1 VYPSTRECVQVSGTP
16 ILKEVMVRSDSVYK
30 CHTSVPDRFSS
41 SRILLLATDRRA
53 RPRSVCKIERR
64 VRAFVLMPCKHHAN
78 YYGIQ
83 SLFFDARTRAR
94 SRLFADL
101 MYPCANAFRA
111 IDDIDAFS
119 LVTRSLT

>member
-1 VYPSTRECVQVSGTP
+1 MYPSTRECVQVSGTP

-30 CHTSVPDRFSS
+30 CHTSVPD
-41 SRILLLATDRRA
+41 RILLLATDRRA

-101 MYPCANAFRA
+101 MYPCANAFHA
-111 IDDIDAFS
+111 IDIDAFS